1 VEYSIDNYK
10 DALVAS
16 ASTVKKSVWCFGQ
29 QKLFIFAKDVLSRYS
44 LLLPLMVLLLL
55 AEAAVA
61 AAALAVE
68 KVGSPTPQETSDKKK
83 DSVVSH
89 RGAGYRSSCC
99 PPGQAANQ
107 PLLL

>member
-55 AEAAVA
+55 AEAA
-61 AAALAVE
+61 AALAVE

>member
-61 AAALAVE
+61 LAVE